1 MFQHI
6 TVEDGLLSNS
16 HVNTFQDS
24 EGFYWLS
31 TIGGIQR
38 FDGKNFVTYTY
49 SNNATKNSIGD
60 WAGKPVEDK
69 EKNIWILNDDG
80 INIYQRKHR
89 TIRRLYLSDA
99 ADSNTNNVCSIIKD
113 QFDEIW
119 IITNK
124 NIYEYNYKLG
134 KAVIFRNII
143 SDTHSGIAG
152 AITDS
157 KRNNFWLLIS
167 RNGFYEIVCFDY
179 NKNKISY
186 PANPAI
192 KKLLHNYKT
201 IAFFKSD
208 ESNNLWLSDYWGT
221 LFKYNTI
228 TNGLS
233 HYSISHE
240 KGKEKGG
247 LNYGEVYDCL
257 DDNNGTIWFGGENT
271 GLLKYDK
278 NTDSFTDIQFH
289 NGSEYGLHYDQ
300 TIFSFFK
307 DREGNI
313 WINTDLGMNIFNPH
327 QQQFKY

>member
-1 MFQHI
+1 MLNKKLYVLILFLPLYSLAQSNYVFQHI

-49 SNNATKNSIGD
+49 SNNSTKNSIGD

-143 SDTHSGIAG
+143 SDTP
-152 AITDS
+152 
-157 KRNNFWLLIS
+157 
-167 RNGFYEIVCFDY
+167 V
-179 NKNKISY
+179 SY
-186 PANPAI
+186 TH
-192 KKLLHNYKT
+192 L
-201 IAFFKSD
+201 
-208 ESNNLWLSDYWGT
+208 T
-221 LFKYNTI
+221 LP
-228 TNGLS
+228 TN
-233 HYSISHE
+233 
-240 KGKEKGG
+240 
-247 LNYGEVYDCL
+247 
-257 DDNNGTIWFGGENT
+257 
-271 GLLKYDK
+271 
-278 NTDSFTDIQFH
+278 
-289 NGSEYGLHYDQ
+289 
-300 TIFSFFK
+300 
-307 DREGNI
+307 R
-313 WINTDLGMNIFNPH
+313 
-327 QQQFKY
+327 